1 MRLERLPAA
10 AGKQKEA
17 TNTSEQNDRFDQ
29 AAESPQ
35 GRFTGARGSV
45 GGAWGWGGEGSGLH
59 IKE

>member
-10 AGKQKEA
+10 AGKHKEA

-35 GRFTGARGSV
+35 GRLAGARGSV
-45 GGAWGWGGEGSGLH
+45 GGEGEGSGLH